1 MSEHDHDHDHHDH
14 HEGCKHHHH
23 ADETPAVKV
32 GEYPRT
38 ISGAWQKTVDDT
50 KSIFENGINRNAK
63 PKWIEE
69 HKHGNHVHE
78 AHWELN
84 NKVTDI
90 EKLALLAGATV
101 SLGVAIHGV
110 RNVVRGVAGWEDK
123 ELDEK
128 YAPSVQYTVVGAA
141 ETVGGLAL
149 MKRLLTGTFKMF

>member
-1 MSEHDHDHDHHDH
+1 MSEHDHHEHNEGCNHHPH
-14 HEGCKHHHH
+14 HEHK
-23 ADETPAVKV
+23 EPAVKV

-38 ISGAWQKTVDDT
+38 ISGAWQKAVDDT
-50 KSIFENGINRNAK
+50 KSIFEKGINRNAK
-63 PKWIEE
+63 PEM
-69 HKHGNHVHE
+69 HGDHVH
-78 AHWELN
+78 LDN
-84 NKVTDI
+84 QVSDLKKV
-90 EKLALLAGATV
+90 ALLAGATV

-128 YAPSVQYTVVGAA
+128 HAPSVQYTVVGAA